1 MWREKEKYHK
11 TFPWLSLAITKMFMK
26 NVTVLDT
33 RRILVDFSL
42 KPIVAPVVMISLNS
56 LPLGPLSCD
65 LLEIDPFE

>member
-1 MWREKEKYHK
+1 
-11 TFPWLSLAITKMFMK
+11 MFMK
-26 NVTVLDT
+26 NVTVLYT